1 MGCGDRNRP
10 VGGPRG
16 TDMEQLRVITLRT
29 IVWGAKK
36 AFEVGDQ
43 VHRGWVLANS
53 DRNVQF

>member
-1 MGCGDRNRP
+1 
-10 VGGPRG
+10 
-16 TDMEQLRVITLRT
+16 MEQLRVITLRT